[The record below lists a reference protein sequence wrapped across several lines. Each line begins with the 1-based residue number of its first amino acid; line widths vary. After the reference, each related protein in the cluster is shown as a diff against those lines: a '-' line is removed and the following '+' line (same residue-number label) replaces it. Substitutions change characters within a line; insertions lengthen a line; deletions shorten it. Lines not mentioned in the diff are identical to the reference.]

1 MKTAAG
7 SDKAGRKEW
16 IGLGV
21 IALPCALYSMDLT
34 VLNLAVPRL
43 SVDLRPTSVQLLWI
57 VDIYGF
63 MLAGSLMTMGTL
75 GDRIGRRKLLLIGAC
90 AFGAGSVLA
99 AFSTSAATLIATRA
113 LLGIAGATLAPS
125 TLSLIRNMFHDS
137 HQRTMAIGVWIASLS
152 TGSFIGPLVG
162 GVLLERF
169 GWRSAFLAGVPVM
182 ALLLVAGPLLL
193 PEFKD
198 PKAGAVDLISA
209 ALSLGGVLSVIYG
222 LKQIAQDG
230 LAMSSVLSIV
240 MGIVIGV
247 VFVRRQRRLVDPLI
261 DLRLFHEPGF
271 GASLA
276 IYTLASLVAFG
287 VFVYVSQYL
296 QFVLGLSPLHAGL
309 ATMPLGAAFIVG
321 STLTP
326 TIARRLRPADVIAG
340 GLILAAVGFAGLTR
354 IGGAHDLVV
363 VESGIVIFSLG
374 LAPVFTVVNDVIVG
388 TASPERAGV
397 VSAISETGSE
407 FGGAIGVAIL
417 GSLGTAVYR
426 SVMAHAVPR
435 GLDAAAAA
443 SAHDT
448 IGGALAAAQR
458 LPDPLRLELVGVAR
472 HAFTQAMDWVLIAS
486 AATALTTAVVATV
499 VLRKVDA
506 GVASD
511 PATKLDDE
519 AA

>member
-1 MKTAAG
+1 METAAG
-7 SDKAGRKEW
+7 TAKAGRKEW

-34 VLNLAVPRL
+34 VLNLAVPSL
-43 SVDLRPTSVQLLWI
+43 SVDLKPTSVQLLWI

-90 AFGAGSVLA
+90 AFGFGSVLA
-99 AFSTSAATLIATRA
+99 ALSNSAAMLIATRA

-137 HQRTMAIGVWIASLS
+137 HQRTVAIGIWIASLS
-152 TGSFIGPLVG
+152 AGSFIGPLVG

-198 PKAGAVDLISA
+198 PKASAVDLISA
-209 ALSLGGVLSVIYG
+209 VLSLGGVLSVIYG
-222 LKQIAQDG
+222 LKQIAQG
-230 LAMSSVLSIV
+230 GPAFRSVLSIV
-240 MGIVIGV
+240 IGLAIAV
-247 VFVRRQRRLVDPLI
+247 LFVRRQRRLVDPLI
-261 DLRLFHEPGF
+261 DLRLFRAAAF
-271 GASLA
+271 SASLA
-276 IYTLASLVAFG
+276 TYTLASLVAFG
-287 VFVYVSQYL
+287 VFVYISQYL

-309 ATMPLGAAFIVG
+309 WTMPLGAAFIIG

-326 TIARRLRPADVIAG
+326 MIARRGRPADVIAG
-340 GLILAAVGFAGLTR
+340 GLTLAAVGFAALTQ

-363 VESGIVIFSLG
+363 IEFGMVVFSLG

-397 VSAISETGSE
+397 VSALSETGSE
-407 FGGAIGVAIL
+407 FGGAIGIAIL

-426 SVMAHAVPR
+426 HAMANAIPR
-435 GLDAAAAA
+435 QLNPSAAAAA
-443 SAHDT
+443 RDT
-448 IGGALAAAQR
+448 IGGALAVAER
-458 LPDPLRLELVGVAR
+458 LSDPLRSEFVGAAR
-472 HAFTQAMDWVLIAS
+472 SAFTQAMDWVLIAS
-486 AATALTTAVVATV
+486 VATVLTTAIVAAV
-499 VLRKVDA
+499 VLRRV
-506 GVASD
+506 GASAE
-511 PATKLDDE
+511 PASRTKFDDE

>member
-1 MKTAAG
+1 MQTGAGTA
-7 SDKAGRKEW
+7 KAGRMEW

-34 VLNLAVPRL
+34 ILNLAVPSL
-43 SVDLRPTSVQLLWI
+43 SVDLKPTSVQLLWI

-75 GDRIGRRKLLLIGAC
+75 GDRIGRRKLLLIGAG

-99 AFSTSAATLIATRA
+99 AFSTTAAMLIATRA

-137 HQRTMAIGVWIASLS
+137 HQRTAAIGVWIASLS
-152 TGSFIGPLVG
+152 AGSFIGPLVG

-182 ALLLVAGPLLL
+182 ALLLVAGPRLL

-209 ALSLGGVLSVIYG
+209 ALSLGGVLLVIYG
-222 LKQIAQDG
+222 LKQIAQGG
-230 LAMSSVLSIV
+230 LQLRAGLSIV
-240 MGIVIGV
+240 IGITIGV
-247 VFVRRQRRLVDPLI
+247 VFIRRQRRLVDPLI
-261 DLRLFHEPGF
+261 DLRLFRAAAF
-271 GASLA
+271 SASLA
-276 IYTLASLVAFG
+276 TYTLASLVAFG
-287 VFVYVSQYL
+287 VFVYISQYL

-309 ATMPLGAAFIVG
+309 WTMPLGAAFIAG

-326 TIARRLRPADVIAG
+326 MIARRVRPADVIAG
-340 GLILAAVGFAGLTR
+340 GLTLAAVGFTVLTQ
-354 IGGAHDLVV
+354 IGGGHDLVV
-363 VESGIVIFSLG
+363 IELGMVIFSLG

-407 FGGAIGVAIL
+407 FGGAIGIAIL

-426 SVMAHAVPR
+426 RVMADALPH
-435 GLDAAAAA
+435 GLSTDAAAAA
-443 SAHDT
+443 RDT
-448 IGGALAAAQR
+448 IGGALAVAER
-458 LPDPLRLELVGVAR
+458 LSDPRRIELVGVAR
-472 HAFTQAMDWVLIAS
+472 HAFTQAMDWVVIAS
-486 AATALTTAVVATV
+486 AAAVLLTAIVAAV
-499 VLRKVDA
+499 VLRGASAESGA
-506 GVASD
+506 GTA
-511 PATKLDDE
+511 LDDE